1 MTKEQLSIAPGL
13 LIAMPQ
19 LLDPNFRRSV
29 VLMLEHNDD
38 GSFGV
43 VLNNPIH
50 ETVTI
55 HNEAGEAFS
64 VTDHLYLGGPVSPQ
78 VGLVV
83 HGDGWRGERTHEI
96 MPGLCVSEPSQ
107 AIPRL
112 LELDSV
118 PYRFVVGYSGW
129 GPKQLEN
136 ELAYGSWLTSS
147 TSADFIFDRPA
158 VNQWEEAI
166 RALGIDPIMLVPSSD
181 IQ

>member
-1 MTKEQLSIAPGL
+1 MFKEQLAIAPGL

-29 VLMLEHNDD
+29 VLMLEHNEE

-43 VLNNPIH
+43 VLNNPIT

-55 HNEAGEAFS
+55 QNEAGEALS
-64 VTDHLYLGGPVSPQ
+64 VTEHLYLGGPVSPQ

-96 MPGLCVSEPSQ
+96 LPGLCVSEPSQ
-107 AIPRL
+107 AIPHL
-112 LELDSV
+112 LQLETV

-136 ELAYGSWLTSS
+136 ELAYGSWLTSA
-147 TSADFIFDRPA
+147 ADASFVFERPA
-158 VNQWEEAI
+158 DRQWEDAI
-166 RALGIDPIMLVPSSD
+166 RRLGIDPIMLVPSSD